1 MRFLF
6 LILALS
12 FKLSY
17 AQQPPLVITVQNQS
31 DLLRE
36 NEIVEISWSKILARC
51 PKIDTANFKV
61 LNAATDAEIP
71 YQLEMQG
78 HPVRQLLLQVSLAPK
93 EVLKLNIVAGKPKP
107 ITPKTYGR
115 YVPERKD
122 DFAWEND
129 KVAFRL
135 YGKALEGTPDDA
147 QGLDIWAK
155 RTEKLIVNKWYKS
168 GDYHTDHGDGLDY
181 YAVGMT
187 LGAGDIAP
195 FADGKIVY
203 PKHYRQY
210 QVLDNGPL
218 RSSFMLDF
226 DAVNVAGKMVRLRKK
241 YTLDAGSRLNKVEV
255 TLLENEDQKQE
266 MVVGLVT
273 VKQPGGKKYMN
284 AKEGISYYWQ
294 KTDPK
299 NGTIGVAALVARSFE
314 KVFES
319 EGQILNKLTLAS
331 QKPIVYYNGGV
342 WDKQGE
348 IKTEQEWLNYL
359 RDFKQKLTKP
369 LKVKLK

>member
-12 FKLSY
+12 STLSY
-17 AQQPPLVITVQNQS
+17 AQQPLVTVTVENPS
-31 DLLRE
+31 HLPRK
-36 NEIVEISWSKILARC
+36 NEIVEISWRKILARY

-61 LNAATDAEIP
+61 LNAATNAEIP
-71 YQLEMQG
+71 YQLEMHG
-78 HPVRQLLLQVSLAPK
+78 HPIHQLLLQVSLAPK
-93 EVLKLNIVAGKPKP
+93 EVITLNVVAGKPKA
-107 ITPKTYGR
+107 ITPKTYAR

-135 YGKALEGTPDDA
+135 YGKALEGTADDA

-181 YAVGMT
+181 YSVGMT

-195 FADGKIVY
+195 FANGKIIY
-203 PKHYRQY
+203 PKHYRKY
-210 QVLDNGPL
+210 EVLDNGPL

-226 DAVNVAGKMVRLRKK
+226 DAVDVAGEMIKLRKK
-241 YTLDAGSRLNKVEV
+241 YTLDAGSRLNKVEII
-255 TLLENEDQKQE
+255 LLDSDNQQQK
-266 MVVGLVT
+266 MAIGLVT
-273 VKQPGGKKYMN
+273 VKQPNGNKYMN

-299 NGTIGVAALVARSFE
+299 NGTIGVAALTSKSFE
-314 KVFES
+314 QVFES
-319 EGQILNKLTLAS
+319 EGQILNLLTLAS

-348 IKTEQEWLNYL
+348 IKTEQEWLAYL
-359 RDFKQKLTKP
+359 RDFKQKLAKP
-369 LKVKLK
+369 LKVKVK